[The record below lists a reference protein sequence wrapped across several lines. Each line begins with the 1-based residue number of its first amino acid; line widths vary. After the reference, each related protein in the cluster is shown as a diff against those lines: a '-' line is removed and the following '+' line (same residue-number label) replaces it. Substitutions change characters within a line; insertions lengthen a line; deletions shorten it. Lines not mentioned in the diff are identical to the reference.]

1 MSPSVIRS
9 GSFKSERKSHAYQ
22 RLAVHSLQQGLV
34 RWGQGPLDELRY
46 KRIDER
52 MEFAWD
58 EEKHHRNARERGFGF
73 DFAALI
79 FAGPVIEKRD
89 DRKEY
94 GELRMLALGEVD
106 GIILAVIYTD
116 REDVRRIIS
125 ARRASKKE
133 RAEWQSF
140 ARP

>member
-1 MSPSVIRS
+1 
-9 GSFKSERKSHAYQ
+9 
-22 RLAVHSLQQGLV
+22 
-34 RWGQGPLDELRY
+34 
-46 KRIDER
+46 
-52 MEFAWD
+52 MEFEWD
-58 EEKHHRNARERGFGF
+58 EDKHHRNCSERGFGF

-89 DRKEY
+89 HRRDY
-94 GELRMLALGEVD
+94 GELRILALGEAEGVV
-106 GIILAVIYTD
+106 LAVIYTD

>member
-1 MSPSVIRS
+1 MRISIIGTYANGGSASISPP
-9 GSFKSERKSHAYQ
+9 F
-22 RLAVHSLQQGLV
+22 
-34 RWGQGPLDELRY
+34 
-46 KRIDER
+46 
-52 MEFAWD
+52 
-58 EEKHHRNARERGFGF
+58 
-73 DFAALI
+73 I

-89 DRKEY
+89 TRKEY
-94 GELRMLALGEVD
+94 GELRMLALGEVE
-106 GIILAVIYTD
+106 GIVLAVIYTD

>member
-1 MSPSVIRS
+1 M
-9 GSFKSERKSHAYQ
+9 KSERKSHAYQ
-22 RLAVHSLQQGLV
+22 RLTQHSILQGLPHKV
-34 RWGQGPLDELRY
+34 EGSLDELRY
-46 KRIDER
+46 KRIGCG

-58 EEKHHRNARERGFGF
+58 EDKHHRNLRERGFGF

-89 DRKEY
+89 HRKEY
-94 GELRMLALGEVD
+94 GELRILALGEVE
-106 GIILAVIYTD
+106 GIVLAVIYTD

-133 RAEWQSF
+133 RAEWQLF

>member
-1 MSPSVIRS
+1 
-9 GSFKSERKSHAYQ
+9 
-22 RLAVHSLQQGLV
+22 
-34 RWGQGPLDELRY
+34 
-46 KRIDER
+46 

-58 EEKHHRNARERGFGF
+58 EDKHHRNLRERGFGF
-73 DFAALI
+73 DFAI

-89 DRKEY
+89 ARKEY
-94 GELRMLALGEVD
+94 GELRMLALGEAE
-106 GIILAVIYTD
+106 GIVLAVIYTD